1 MPILEVTDAQIIE
14 LVKQLPAERKRAVL
28 LALAK
33 ESDREREE
41 RLEYAQTQVRRLS
54 AERGLDWDAMS
65 EEDRETFI
73 DELVHE
79 DRRRVSIHL

>member
-1 MPILEVTDAQIIE
+1 MVILEITDAQIIE
-14 LVKQLPAERKRAVL
+14 LVRQLPPKRKRSVL
-28 LALAK
+28 LALAQ
-33 ESDREREE
+33 ESDREE
-41 RLEYAQTQVRRLS
+41 RLEYAQAQVRRLS
-54 AERGLDWDAMS
+54 AERGIDWDAMS

>member
-14 LVKQLPAERKRAVL
+14 LVKQLPPERKRAVL

-41 RLEYAQTQVRRLS
+41 RLEYAQTQLQRLS
-54 AERGLDWDAMS
+54 AERGLDWNAMS
-65 EEDRETFI
+65 EEERETFI

-79 DRRRVSIHL
+79 DRQCVK

>member
-14 LVKQLPAERKRAVL
+14 LVKQLPPERKRSVL

-41 RLEYAQTQVRRLS
+41 RLEYAQTQLRRLC
-54 AERGLDWDAMS
+54 AERGLDWNAMS

-79 DRRRVSIHL
+79 DRQCVK